1 MVSNYFAIEMH
12 LKIRKKGVVSGQ
24 QLFYY
29 SNAFE
34 MKKGIIRNALKMR
47 NKGIVSGQQLFY
59 YRNAFENQEERDC

>member
-34 MKKGIIRNALKMR
+34 MKKGII
-47 NKGIVSGQQLFY
+47 SGQQLFY

>member
-1 MVSNYFAIEMH
+1 MVSNYFTIEMH

-34 MKKGIIRNALKMR
+34 NEERDYQWSAIILLEKC
-47 NKGIVSGQQLFY
+47 
-59 YRNAFENQEERDC
+59 FENQEERDC